1 MTPSENMIIYIDMDD
16 VLCDYTAAFN
26 KAIKETSSIAF
37 PQSQYGFYANLAPIT
52 GAIESVKNLIASAKF
67 DPYILTAPS
76 TRNPFSYTEKRVWI
90 EKYFGLEFTEKL
102 IISPNKGLLKGDIL
116 IDDLISGRGQECFE
130 GKIMQF
136 GSADYPDWKSVITQ
150 LESYSY

>member
-1 MTPSENMIIYIDMDD
+1 MIVYIDMDD
-16 VLCDYTAAFN
+16 VLCDYTTAFN
-26 KAIKETSSIAF
+26 NAIEETPGIAF

-52 GAIESVKNLIASAKF
+52 GAIESVQKLINSEKF

-90 EKYFGLEFTEKL
+90 EKYLGVEFTEKL

-116 IDDLISGRGQECFE
+116 IDDLVEGRGQEGFE
-130 GKIMQF
+130 GKLIQF
-136 GSADYPDWKSVITQ
+136 GSADYSDWESVLAQ
-150 LESYSY
+150 LENDSF

>member
-1 MTPSENMIIYIDMDD
+1 MIIYIDMDD
-16 VLCDYTAAFN
+16 VLCDYTTAFN
-26 KAIKETSSIAF
+26 NAIEETPGIAF

-52 GAIESVKNLIASAKF
+52 EAIESVQKLINSEKF

-76 TRNPFSYTEKRVWI
+76 TRNPFSYTEKRVWV
-90 EKYFGLEFTEKL
+90 ERYFGIEFTEKL

-116 IDDLISGRGQECFE
+116 IDDLISGRGQESFE

-136 GSADYPDWKSVITQ
+136 GSVSYPGWKTVMVQ
-150 LESYSY
+150 LENYKL

>member
-1 MTPSENMIIYIDMDD
+1 MIVYIDMDD
-16 VLCDYTAAFN
+16 VLSDYTTAFN
-26 KAIKETSSIAF
+26 NAVEETPGIAF

-52 GAIESVKNLIASAKF
+52 EAIESVNILINSEKF

-76 TRNPFSYTEKRVWI
+76 TRNPFSYTEKRVWV
-90 EKYFGLEFTEKL
+90 ERYFGIEFTEKL

-116 IDDLISGRGQECFE
+116 IDDLISGRGQESFE

-136 GSADYPDWKSVITQ
+136 GSVSYPGWKTVMVQ
-150 LESYSY
+150 LENYKL